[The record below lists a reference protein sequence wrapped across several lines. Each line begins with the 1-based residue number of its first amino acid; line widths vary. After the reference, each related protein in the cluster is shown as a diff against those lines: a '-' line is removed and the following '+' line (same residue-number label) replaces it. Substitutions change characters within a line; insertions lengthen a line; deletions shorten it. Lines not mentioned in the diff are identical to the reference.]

1 MSAKNPYFIVLNQV
15 SESAKSAWAAL
26 QSNKIRTFL
35 STLGITIGI
44 FCIIMVLSIVDS
56 LEKNLQNSVESLGK
70 DVAIIEK
77 WPWEFGADYKW
88 WKYMNR
94 PNPTLTELD
103 KLSEQLTQYKGI
115 SLNIDL
121 SSITLKYKQNSA
133 ENANGVAV
141 SHGYRD
147 VRDFDLN
154 DGRYFTENESR
165 TGEQVVIIGSNIASN
180 LFPSLNPLDKEIS
193 IKGKPF
199 RVIGVF
205 AQEGESIIGNS
216 TDNLFVIPVKT
227 AGNFVRINSNMVNS
241 RIQIKAKDGVSVDQ
255 LENEVKG
262 VMRIIRKLRPGEEQ
276 DFAINKTTLLSK
288 PLKSL
293 FGVVSTAG
301 WIIGLFAILVG
312 GFGIANIMFVSVK
325 ERTQQIGIQK
335 SLGAKNYFIL
345 IEFLVEAVILCLVG
359 GAIGL
364 LFVYLITV
372 AVKSY
377 VGLNLFLSAGNIFTG
392 IFVSVSIGLISGFI
406 PAYSAS
412 KLDPVEAIRAK

>member
-1 MSAKNPYFIVLNQV
+1 MSAHKPYLIVLTQV
-15 SESAKSAWAAL
+15 IESAKSAWSAL

-103 KLSEQLTQYKGI
+103 KLSEKLTQYKGI

-133 ENANGVAV
+133 ENASGVAV
-141 SHGYRD
+141 SHGYRE
-147 VRDFDLN
+147 VRDFDLT

-180 LFPSLNPLDKEIS
+180 LFPSLNPIDKEIS

-205 AQEGESIIGNS
+205 AKEGESIIGNS

-372 AVKSY
+372 AVKAY
-377 VGLNLFLSAGNIFTG
+377 VGLNLFLSAGNILTG
-392 IFVSVSIGLISGFI
+392 IVVSVSIGLISGFI